1 MEGRKGKGEEGRGRR
16 VAPPIFF
23 LSRRLWSPTWA
34 STPNSTGDGDRSLQT
49 PWPCTPHKKS
59 CWRRWLHCD
68 YITANDD
75 GTLFDAGL
83 SGAVDI
89 LVHHRA
95 PLPKDA
101 QYLIGALA
109 FIVEALLFMFHL
121 HGRTQFDIVIH
132 TLLLYVVYGNIIVT
146 LVEMRYRNSVTVSLV
161 RTYLLLLQGTWFWQA
176 GFLLYNPLPG
186 AEQWHA
192 EDHNEIMV
200 VTMMFAWHMAA
211 IFIIM
216 MIIGSIVAAMQSRSA
231 ACCGSKVHLEDSEWQ
246 YDSIR
251 LLHPPDT
258 NDTNGR
264 LNKTTAE
271 LDTDSEDVDFDRSA
285 TRKSVAVLDSSAAK

>member
-1 MEGRKGKGEEGRGRR
+1 M
-16 VAPPIFF
+16 
-23 LSRRLWSPTWA
+23 
-34 STPNSTGDGDRSLQT
+34 DGGS
-49 PWPCTPHKKS
+49 
-59 CWRRWLHCD
+59 
-68 YITANDD
+68 
-75 GTLFDAGL
+75 FVEGL

-109 FIVEALLFMFHL
+109 FIVEAILFMFHL
-121 HGRTQFDIVIH
+121 HGRTQFDVIIH
-132 TLLLYVVYGNIIVT
+132 TLLLYVVYGNIIATVM
-146 LVEMRYRNSVTVSLV
+146 EMRYRNSVTVSLV

-186 AEQWHA
+186 AEPWHD

-216 MIIGSIVAAMQSRSA
+216 MIVGSMVAAMQSRSYP
-231 ACCGSKVHLEDSEWQ
+231 CCGSEDHPEDSEWK
-246 YDSIR
+246 YDSVR
-251 LLHPPDT
+251 LLHKQDLSSII
-258 NDTNGR
+258 GR
-264 LNKTTAE
+264 TNKTTAE
-271 LDTDSEDVDFDRSA
+271 LDTDSDDADLDNASN
-285 TRKSVAVLDSSAAK
+285 RKAVVVLDGVSAK